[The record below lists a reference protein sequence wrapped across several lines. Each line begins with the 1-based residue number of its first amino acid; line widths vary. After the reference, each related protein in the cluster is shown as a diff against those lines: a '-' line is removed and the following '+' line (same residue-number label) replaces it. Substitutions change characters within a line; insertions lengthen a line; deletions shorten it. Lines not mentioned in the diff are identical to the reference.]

1 MAAVPLRKDI
11 VPIKTS
17 PAHPAAVALSPKAE
31 AAKAKLETGYRRVQA
46 PEWLMSVIACFRPQ
60 VPPRTIVVMYWL
72 TDGNEASACV
82 WEVPGTNT
90 EEYC

>member
-1 MAAVPLRKDI
+1 MVP
-11 VPIKTS
+11 
-17 PAHPAAVALSPKAE
+17 A
-31 AAKAKLETGYRRVQA
+31 Y
-46 PEWLMSVIACFRPQ
+46 SVIACFRPQ

-90 EEYC
+90 EEYS